1 MPPDDNQHGK
11 CGRTRI
17 RPALTDARCR
27 EAGQHHEWGDVL
39 RDLDRL
45 QEVVIEKDCRQMTL
59 RTPASGLIRPLF
71 KAVRIALPPNV
82 RELAG
87 DNSRDYHGNYKRSER
102 HPRSANCGEHGERN
116 RGV

>member
-87 DNSRDYHGNYKRSER
+87 DNS
-102 HPRSANCGEHGERN
+102 AA
-116 RGV
+116 